1 MVDKL
6 WFSFNKRH
14 TIKCQE
20 DFMKMS
26 YRSSVNVGEARIDA
40 GGLKLEAGTS
50 NCMKRSSS
58 FELTSF
64 VTSLDNNVRASS
76 LIKGWLYDKR
86 IKGKNLKPGGA
97 D

>member
-58 FELTSF
+58 VEFRADELRCEPRQQCEARMSAYAH
-64 VTSLDNNVRASS
+64 SYECPS
-76 LIKGWLYDKR
+76 IEPY
-86 IKGKNLKPGGA
+86 
-97 D
+97 